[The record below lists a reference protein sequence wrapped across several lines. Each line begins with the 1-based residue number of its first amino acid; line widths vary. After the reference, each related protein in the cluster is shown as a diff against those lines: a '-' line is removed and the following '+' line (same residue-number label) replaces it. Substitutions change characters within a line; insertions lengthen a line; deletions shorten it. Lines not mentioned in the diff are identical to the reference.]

1 MAAEDAPR
9 DDNFIPAALFQID
22 GEARGQLMAG
32 RIDEITGRILIDL
45 SGGGSNLTQ
54 ETPTGTVDS
63 SNNVFTVVNNP
74 VFIVVDGMTRPL
86 VNNINDIGGN
96 GFTYSLGTVTV
107 NSLVPP
113 TSFIR
118 SYYNA

>member
-9 DDNFIPAALFQID
+9 DGNFVPAALFQID

-32 RIDEITGRILIDL
+32 QIDQLTGRVLVDV
-45 SGGGSNLTQ
+45 SGGGSTLTQ
-54 ETPTGTVDS
+54 ETPTGTVNS
-63 SNNVFTVVNNP
+63 SNNVFTVLNTP
-74 VFIVVDGMTRPL
+74 IFIVVDGMTRPL
-86 VNNINDIGGN
+86 VNNINDINGN
-96 GFTYSLGTVTV
+96 GFTYSAGTITV